1 MNKSAN
7 PFKHRGNGAS
17 LERVRI
23 FDTTLRDGE
32 QAPGFSMSR
41 SQKKRIAQAL
51 AELGVDIIEAGF
63 ANASDDDFGSVQ
75 AIANDVRGP
84 TICALARCQTSDIE
98 SAGRALAS
106 AQRSRIH
113 VFIATSDLHREHKL
127 GMSKQQ
133 VIDAA
138 IAAVQRAKQQC
149 DEVEFSAEDAMRTD
163 PEYLAQVWN
172 AFVFS
177 IPLCVMANKRPA
189 FR

>member
-1 MNKSAN
+1 MQKTTN
-7 PFKHRGNGAS
+7 PFNPSATGAS
-17 LERVRI
+17 RDRVRI

-63 ANASDDDFGSVQ
+63 ANASDDDFASVK
-75 AIANDVRGP
+75 AIADELRGP
-84 TICALARCQTSDIE
+84 TICALARCQTSDID
-98 SAGRALAS
+98 AAARALAS

-138 IAAVQRAKQQC
+138 IAAHG
-149 DEVEFSAEDAMRTD
+149 SG
-163 PEYLAQVWN
+163 N
-172 AFVFS
+172 
-177 IPLCVMANKRPA
+177 
-189 FR
+189 